1 VCSGPLCA
9 NHCPNGYAKT
19 KFGCTTCT
27 CAGKNNFIYEALIRT
42 IDSDRRGKS
51 KEFIPVFMTNAS
63 LWRLC
68 INWFIFWPC
77 WILTS
82 WLLSRVFLSYVHY
95 WLLLCRTAKGTH
107 VQYCR
112 TDTDRYLQL
121 TVRKFRTDR
130 HSCLR
135 TVICG
140 WQSVCFARTVILAY
154 GPLFAVDGQY
164 ISHRPSFLL
173 TVRIQSVHLIIAPG
187 PTVDGPYISHG
198 QSSLLTDHHLRLTVR
213 TFRTDRH
220 PCLQTVIYDSRS
232 VCRGINSLYKY
243 DWASLFKRTYEASEI
258 HQRGRKRRR

>member
-1 VCSGPLCA
+1 MRIPSWEASGFCVRLIQ
-9 NHCPNGYAKT
+9 
-19 KFGCTTCT
+19 
-27 CAGKNNFIYEALIRT
+27 FIY
-42 IDSDRRGKS
+42 SWKS
-51 KEFIPVFMTNAS
+51 KLDKN
-63 LWRLC
+63 
-68 INWFIFWPC
+68 
-77 WILTS
+77 
-82 WLLSRVFLSYVHY
+82 
-95 WLLLCRTAKGTH
+95 TH

-154 GPLFAVDGQY
+154 GPLFAVDGPY
-164 ISHRPSFLL
+164 VSHRPSFLL

-198 QSSLLTDHHLRLTVR
+198 PSSLLTDRHLRLTVR